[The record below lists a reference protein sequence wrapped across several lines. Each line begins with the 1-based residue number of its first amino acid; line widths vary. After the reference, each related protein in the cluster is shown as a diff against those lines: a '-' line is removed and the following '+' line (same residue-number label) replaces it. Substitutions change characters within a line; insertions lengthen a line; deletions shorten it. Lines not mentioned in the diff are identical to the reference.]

1 MTINLPPTPEQ
12 SGSGLL
18 AHLKHALC
26 IIHGCCHGKM
36 KGGLVPAQRR
46 EGKWAWHLFSPSC
59 SPFHPFF
66 LGCLSGL
73 CGQMN
78 LAWRLSSTRVEKRNR
93 KAFIVI
99 VQQASCKHNEIT
111 GGVDKVPVQQHSP
124 TVKTFSFEGSHYPS
138 HRTKLRGPWHI
149 CICKIMRQC
158 GGSSDPSNAGFTL
171 KYLFR
176 YR

>member
-1 MTINLPPTPEQ
+1 MSLTLIFTILFAFPSFFPGMFVRVVRPNEP
-12 SGSGLL
+12 S
-18 AHLKHALC
+18 LK
-26 IIHGCCHGKM
+26 
-36 KGGLVPAQRR
+36 AQQYKSR
-46 EGKWAWHLFSPSC
+46 K
-59 SPFHPFF
+59 
-66 LGCLSGL
+66 
-73 CGQMN
+73 
-78 LAWRLSSTRVEKRNR
+78 KNR

-171 KYLFR
+171 KHLFR